1 MGAMRVS
8 RSSYART
15 ATGLALV
22 LAAGALVWLVFG
34 PVGNWAAGDSVA
46 RITNLKDRA
55 DAVNAVRQTLLAAIA
70 GLATAAGLTFTARTY
85 LLARRGQ
92 LTERY
97 GRAISQ
103 LASDKLAERIGGVY
117 ALEHVLR
124 ESTVDHETVV
134 EVLAAFVRERAPAGS
149 PTADP
154 PSLASDVQAA
164 LTVLG
169 RRPVRPESRR
179 LDLARASLAGADLND
194 ARLAR
199 AALDGA
205 DLRGANLHDAD
216 LRDAHLHRSDLRGAR
231 LNYAGLQHAYLAEAR
246 LDNAVL
252 AWADLT
258 GADLRGATLS
268 GANLAAA
275 DLTNADLTGTGTTV
289 DQLRPARFGESTT
302 LDPDLRAAV

>member
-1 MGAMRVS
+1 MGGMRVS

-34 PVGNWAAGDSVA
+34 PVGDWAAGDSVA

-124 ESTVDHETVV
+124 ESAVDHETVV
-134 EVLAAFVRERAPAGS
+134 DVLAAFVRERAPAGS
-149 PTADP
+149 PT
-154 PSLASDVQAA
+154 
-164 LTVLG
+164 
-169 RRPVRPESRR
+169 
-179 LDLARASLAGADLND
+179 
-194 ARLAR
+194 
-199 AALDGA
+199 
-205 DLRGANLHDAD
+205 
-216 LRDAHLHRSDLRGAR
+216 
-231 LNYAGLQHAYLAEAR
+231 
-246 LDNAVL
+246 
-252 AWADLT
+252 
-258 GADLRGATLS
+258 
-268 GANLAAA
+268 
-275 DLTNADLTGTGTTV
+275 
-289 DQLRPARFGESTT
+289 
-302 LDPDLRAAV
+302 